1 MKKLVS
7 AVLALSLLSATAA
20 SAQSY
25 RGRDTYSQ
33 SYHRSGNNGALV
45 GLGIGLFALA
55 AIAASQHHDRDSY
68 AYDRNYDERDRYN
81 RSYGY
86 PSYGYG
92 QSYGYN
98 QSYGYD
104 RSYNG
109 YGGYNGRYGYG
120 R

>member
-1 MKKLVS
+1 MKKVIS
-7 AVLALSLLSATAA
+7 AVLALSLLGATAA
-20 SAQSY
+20 SAQTY

-33 SYHRSGNNGALV
+33 SYHHSGNSGALV

-55 AIAASQHHDRDSY
+55 AIAAASQHHDSY
-68 AYDRNYDERDRYN
+68 AYDRNYDERNRYR

-86 PSYGYG
+86 PSYDR
-92 QSYGYN
+92 
-98 QSYGYD
+98 SYGYD

-109 YGGYNGRYGYG
+109 YSGYSGRYGYG